1 MLCCIKYDV
10 SFPCSVMPLINLTG
24 STAINITEVAAYLE
38 VLEASL
44 GNGKL
49 FLAYVKLLLSWPIN
63 SL

>member
-1 MLCCIKYDV
+1 MYFIKYDV
-10 SFPCSVMPLINLTG
+10 SFSCSVIHSINLRV
-24 STAINITEVAAYLE
+24 STAIYFTEVAAYLE

-49 FLAYVKLLLSWPIN
+49 FLVFVKLHLSWPIN